1 MKTIQI
7 RTSERVE
14 LIDITSTVQA
24 YVSEK
29 GTLNG
34 IIIIYVPHTTC
45 GITINEHADPDVVRD
60 IKMQLG
66 KLAPENAGYHHYEGN
81 SDSHVKS
88 SLIGASE
95 TVIISDGQLI
105 LGTWQGIFLCDF
117 DGPRTRNV
125 HLKIMAD

>member
-7 RTSERVE
+7 KTSERVQ
-14 LIDITSTVQA
+14 LFDITSTVQA
-24 YVSEK
+24 YVNKK
-29 GTLNG
+29 GTQNG
-34 IIIIYVPHTTC
+34 IITIYVPHTTC

-60 IKMQLG
+60 LKMQLG
-66 KLAPENAGYHHYEGN
+66 KLAPVNAGYHHYEGN

-95 TVIISDGQLI
+95 TVIISNNQLI
-105 LGTWQGIFLCDF
+105 LGTWQGIYLCDF

-125 HLKIMAD
+125 H

>member
-7 RTSERVE
+7 RTSERVQ

-29 GTLNG
+29 GTQNG
-34 IIIIYVPHTTC
+34 IITIYVPHTTC

-60 IKMQLG
+60 LKMQLG

-95 TVIISDGQLI
+95 TVIISNSQMI

>member
-7 RTSERVE
+7 RTSERVQ

-24 YVSEK
+24 YVNEK
-29 GTLNG
+29 GTQNG
-34 IIIIYVPHTTC
+34 IITIYVPHTTC

-81 SDSHVKS
+81 SDSHVKA

-95 TVIISDGQLI
+95 TVIISNSQMI

-125 HLKIMAD
+125 HLKIIAG

>member
-95 TVIISDGQLI
+95 TVIISNSQLL

-125 HLKIMAD
+125 HLKIMVD